1 MSDEVQEEQAPPPSL
16 MERLVGAQAAMA
28 NPPLD
33 GVNPHFGSRFSTL
46 ASVLDAVRG
55 PLNER
60 GLFLNQTLDRG
71 VMRTTVWDSSGESFT
86 VCEVPC
92 ELPGDPQRAGSA
104 LTYLRRYSL
113 MAAFGIVGDSDD
125 DDAER
130 ASGSAPADGA
140 FTARCRSCGQ
150 AYSFSGRE
158 AYEGFLASSPQA
170 RCCQSP
176 DWRVL

>member
-1 MSDEVQEEQAPPPSL
+1 MSDVQEGQAPSPSL
-16 MERLVGAQAAMA
+16 MERLVKAQAAMA
-28 NPPLD
+28 NHQLD

-55 PLNER
+55 PLNDQ
-60 GLFLNQTLDRG
+60 GLFINQTLVG
-71 VMRTTVWDSSGESFT
+71 GTLRTTVWDASGESFT
-86 VCEVPC
+86 ACEVPC
-92 ELPGDPQRAGSA
+92 ELPGDPQRAGST

-125 DDAER
+125 DAER
-130 ASGSAPADGA
+130 ASGTAPADGS

>member
-1 MSDEVQEEQAPPPSL
+1 MSDVQEGQAPPPSL
-16 MERLVGAQAAMA
+16 MERLVKAQAAMA
-28 NPPLD
+28 NPQLD

-55 PLNER
+55 PLNDQ
-60 GLFLNQTLDRG
+60 GLFLNQTLVG
-71 VMRTTVWDSSGESFT
+71 GTLRTTVWDASGESFT
-86 VCEVPC
+86 ACEVPC
-92 ELPGDPQRAGSA
+92 ELPGDPQRAGST

-130 ASGSAPADGA
+130 ASGTAPADGS

>member
-1 MSDEVQEEQAPPPSL
+1 MSDVQEGQAPSPSL
-16 MERLVGAQAAMA
+16 MERLVKAQAAMA
-28 NPPLD
+28 NPQLD

-55 PLNER
+55 PLNDQ
-60 GLFLNQTLDRG
+60 GLFLNQTLVG
-71 VMRTTVWDSSGESFT
+71 GTLRTTVWDASGESFT
-86 VCEVPC
+86 ACEVPC
-92 ELPGDPQRAGSA
+92 ELPSDPQRAGST

-130 ASGSAPADGA
+130 ASGTAPADGS

>member
-1 MSDEVQEEQAPPPSL
+1 MSDVQEGQAPSPSL
-16 MERLVGAQAAMA
+16 MERLVKAQAAMA
-28 NPPLD
+28 NPQLD

-55 PLNER
+55 PLNDQ
-60 GLFLNQTLDRG
+60 GLFINQTLVG
-71 VMRTTVWDSSGESFT
+71 GTLRTTVWDASGESFT
-86 VCEVPC
+86 ACEVPC
-92 ELPGDPQRAGSA
+92 ELPSDPQRAGST

-113 MAAFGIVGDSDD
+113 MTAFGIVGDSDD

-130 ASGSAPADGA
+130 ASGTAPADGS

>member
-1 MSDEVQEEQAPPPSL
+1 MSDVQEGQAPSPSL
-16 MERLVGAQAAMA
+16 MERLVKAQAAMA
-28 NPPLD
+28 NPQLD

-55 PLNER
+55 PLNDQ
-60 GLFLNQTLDRG
+60 GLFLNQTLVG
-71 VMRTTVWDSSGESFT
+71 GTLRTTVWDASGESFT
-86 VCEVPC
+86 ACEVPC
-92 ELPGDPQRAGSA
+92 ELPGDPQRAGST

-130 ASGSAPADGA
+130 ASGTAPADGS